1 MKVGPK
7 CGYELTKSEKFYI
20 LEVKIKILKKKTLKQ
35 GGGGIEP

>member
-7 CGYELTKSEKFYI
+7 CGYELTKSGKFYI
-20 LEVKIKILKKKTLKQ
+20 LESKDQNLKNKLKQ